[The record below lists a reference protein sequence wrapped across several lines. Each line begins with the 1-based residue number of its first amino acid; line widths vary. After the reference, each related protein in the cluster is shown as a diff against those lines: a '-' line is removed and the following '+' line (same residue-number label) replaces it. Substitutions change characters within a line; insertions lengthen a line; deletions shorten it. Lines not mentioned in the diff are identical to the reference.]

1 MPLPDPQSALLST
14 FIRTFITASHI
25 LHHHAV
31 LDAYGHLSFRHPSNT
46 STFFM
51 SRNTAPA
58 TVSSPEDVIEY
69 RVSDASPI
77 DPSAP
82 QGYAERHIH
91 SEIYKRHPSVT
102 AAVHSHSE
110 AVVPF
115 TVSGVPLRPVY
126 HMAGF
131 LPADGAPVFE
141 IGEHYGEAEEEARDM
156 LVKNERL
163 GAVLAREFD
172 GGVAVVLMR
181 GQGFTVVAEEEG
193 GMQEVVLRAVYTQ
206 KNAAIQSSAVMLRSA
221 YEGAGGGW
229 RAGEVRYLDEE
240 ECKGATDVTRW
251 SAQRPWKLWVREVE
265 ASGLY
270 VNSSADKHSGFAASK
285 STKPTSC
292 PFAHDE
298 VMLSDVSML
307 DSELVK
313 PALSLLTAVQA
324 VRSGSPRALHQVD
337 DEADHAPVFA
347 FGEVA

>member
-14 FIRTFITASHI
+14 LIRTFITASHI

-58 TVSSPEDVIEY
+58 TISSPEDVIEY
-69 RVSDASPI
+69 HVSDATPV
-77 DPSAP
+77 DPSSA
-82 QGYAERHIH
+82 QKGFAERHIH

-131 LPADGAPVFE
+131 LPARGAPVFE
-141 IGEHYGEAEEEARDM
+141 IAEHYGEAEEDVRDM

-163 GAVLAREFD
+163 GTTLAREFD
-172 GGVAVVLMR
+172 DGVAVVLMR
-181 GQGFTVVAEEEG
+181 GHGFTVVGGEEG
-193 GMQEVVLRAVYTQ
+193 GMEEVVLRAVYTQ
-206 KNAAIQSSAVMLRSA
+206 KNAAIQTSAVMLRSA
-221 YEGAGGGW
+221 YDGAGGGG

-240 ECKGATDVTRW
+240 ECKGATEMTRW

-270 VNSSADKHSGFAASK
+270 VNSA
-285 STKPTSC
+285 
-292 PFAHDE
+292 
-298 VMLSDVSML
+298 
-307 DSELVK
+307 
-313 PALSLLTAVQA
+313 
-324 VRSGSPRALHQVD
+324 
-337 DEADHAPVFA
+337 
-347 FGEVA
+347 